1 MPTER
6 IAVRDIYIYFLCKP
20 FYTLLFSNAKKNDV
34 SVIICD
40 ADCFEK

>member
-34 SVIICD
+34 SIGDHLRCRL
-40 ADCFEK
+40 F